1 MAYALLEGWGVKRCQ
16 DFGDIVFHLVDYGV
30 LGKTEHDRREDF
42 AGGYHAL
49 LVGKANGFSGADGR
63 VGGFEARDADADS
76 GADEPGYKGTSLI
89 RRFALAHMFR
99 AHADADRVS
108 QSPVNARDVLYSFHL
123 PGRLNGSGIF
133 KDMSDAAMSG

>member
-1 MAYALLEGWGVKRCQ
+1 
-16 DFGDIVFHLVDYGV
+16 
-30 LGKTEHDRREDF
+30 
-42 AGGYHAL
+42 
-49 LVGKANGFSGADGR
+49 
-63 VGGFEARDADADS
+63 
-76 GADEPGYKGTSLI
+76 
-89 RRFALAHMFR
+89 MFR